1 MRRSR
6 LIEKDPSG
14 RAPERSRRAR
24 RRLSRHAAGLA
35 AACAPVLL
43 AGIAIAAPHSS
54 GLSAPTIT
62 RHPAALTR
70 QGSARFAYSYPAAT
84 KFQCKL
90 DRGAFRA
97 CAKGGTTYAGPL
109 GDGRHTFAVRAITSH
124 GTSATRTTSWTVDR
138 TAPTTALA
146 YPASG
151 ATLSAGTWGQ
161 GCTSRAGLC
170 GTAQDTNGVR
180 SVLVSISSPSG
191 RWWDGSS
198 FKAGSETFLAA
209 KLGAGSSK
217 GSWSY
222 AFALPSAGAYTVHIR
237 ATDLAGNATAP
248 SRQTVGSFTIA
259 TSPPSSGGQAP
270 PGGGSTGGS
279 TVTET
284 PPATTTVE
292 GKAFTVSGGTSAA
305 LAPGLTR
312 ALSLTIANPNDVA
325 ISVTALTV
333 TVATGSSKA
342 GCDGPTNLLV
352 TQSNLSASDPLNVPA
367 HGQASLPSGSLE
379 APAVLMKNL
388 PTNQD
393 ACKNASFTFDYSGS
407 AHS

>member
-1 MRRSR
+1 MWRSR
-6 LIEKDPSG
+6 LIEKDPAAT
-14 RAPERSRRAR
+14 APGSSRSTHLRVSRR
-24 RRLSRHAAGLA
+24 AAGLA
-35 AACAPVLL
+35 VACAPVLL

-54 GLSAPTIT
+54 SLSSPAIT

-70 QGSARFAYSYPAAT
+70 QSSAHFAYTYPAAT

-97 CAKGGTTYAGPL
+97 CPKSGATYAGPL
-109 GDGRHTFAVRAITSH
+109 SEGKHAFAVRAITAH
-124 GTSATRTTSWTVDR
+124 GTSATKATSWTVDK

-151 ATLSAGTWGQ
+151 ATLSTGAWGQ
-161 GCTSRAGLC
+161 GCPSRAGLC
-170 GTAQDTNGVR
+170 GTAQDANGVR
-180 SVLVSISSPSG
+180 SVVVSISSAGG
-191 RWWDGSS
+191 RWWDGTS
-198 FKAGSETFLAA
+198 FKASAETFLAA
-209 KLGAGSSK
+209 KLTAGTPKS
-217 GSWSY
+217 SWSY
-222 AFALPSAGAYTVHIR
+222 ALALPPEGSYTVHVR
-237 ATDLAGNATAP
+237 ATDLAGNSTAP
-248 SRQTVGSFTIA
+248 ASQITGSFSVA
-259 TSPPSSGGQAP
+259 TTPPVSGGQQP
-270 PGGGSTGGS
+270 PTGGS

-284 PPATTTVE
+284 PPTTTTVE
-292 GKAFTVSGGTSAA
+292 GKAFTVAGGTSAP

-312 ALSLTIANPNDVA
+312 ALSLTISNPNDVA
-325 ISVTALTV
+325 ISITALTV
-333 TVATGSSKA
+333 TVAPGSSKS
-342 GCDGPTNLLV
+342 GCDGPTNLLL
-352 TQSNLSASDPLNVPA
+352 TQSNLSASNALSVPA

>member
-6 LIEKDPSG
+6 PIEKG
-14 RAPERSRRAR
+14 TAPGSSRSVRRRVSRR
-24 RRLSRHAAGLA
+24 AAGLA
-35 AACAPVLL
+35 AASAPILL

-54 GLSAPTIT
+54 SLSSPAIT

-70 QGSARFAYSYPAAT
+70 QSSARFAYTYPAAT

-97 CAKGGTTYAGPL
+97 CAKTGATYSGPL
-109 GDGRHTFAVRAITSH
+109 SDGKHTFAVRAI
-124 GTSATRTTSWTVDR
+124 
-138 TAPTTALA
+138 LA

-151 ATLSAGTWGQ
+151 ATLSAGAWGQ
-161 GCTSRAGLC
+161 GCPSRAGLC
-170 GTAQDTNGVR
+170 GTAQDANGVR
-180 SVLVSISSPSG
+180 SVVVSISSGG
-191 RWWDGSS
+191 RWWDGTS
-198 FKAGSETFLAA
+198 FKASTETFLAA
-209 KLGAGSSK
+209 KLAK
-217 GSWSY
+217 GGWSY
-222 AFALPSAGAYTVHIR
+222 ALAIPAAGSYTVHVR
-237 ATDLAGNATAP
+237 ATDLAGNTTAP
-248 SRQTVGSFTIA
+248 ASQATGSFA
-259 TSPPSSGGQAP
+259 VAAAP
-270 PGGGSTGGS
+270 PAGSGQQPPAGGS

-284 PPATTTVE
+284 PPTTTVE
-292 GKAFTVSGGTSAA
+292 GKAFTVSGGTSAP

-312 ALSLTIANPNDVA
+312 ALSLTISNPNDVA

-333 TVATGSSKA
+333 TIAAGSSKA

-352 TQSNLSASDPLNVPA
+352 TQSNLSASNALNVAA
-367 HGQASLPSGSLE
+367 HGQASLPNGSVE

-388 PTNQD
+388 PTDQD